1 MTYLFTIFGIRSGQI
16 CLGPDYR
23 RPWTSKQ
30 GECLQILDRKV
41 TSLNDSNSLVCIFK
55 KYARTIFSFCLTS
68 HFPVFLVALKTLF
81 LTCDG
86 FVFPLLFIISHL
98 DHPGFPGGSAGK
110 EPACR
115 IGDLSLI
122 PGLGRSFGKR
132 ERLPTLAFWPGEFH
146 GLY

>member
-1 MTYLFTIFGIRSGQI
+1 LTALSSHGNAHKMEASQKLLPGEGAGIVPLALESSSSSFFSVYIPPSFLGHSTHIWSYNFLFLFD
-16 CLGPDYR
+16 L
-23 RPWTSKQ
+23 
-30 GECLQILDRKV
+30 
-41 TSLNDSNSLVCIFK
+41 
-55 KYARTIFSFCLTS
+55 SF
-68 HFPVFLVALKTLF
+68 FYVFLVALKTLF

-110 EPACR
+110 EPASR